1 MKISIVIPM
10 FNVEKYIA
18 RALQSCIEQTH
29 QNIEIIVV
37 DDKSEDG
44 SYEVARSFA
53 RTNSQIHCLSNE
65 SNMGLFYTRQKGAT
79 YASRVGGG
87 DFFFF
92 FDGDYY

>member
-18 RALQSCIEQTH
+18 RALQSCIEQTY

-53 RTNSQIHCLSNE
+53 RTNSQIHLLPNE

-87 DFFFF
+87 GYFYVFR
-92 FDGDYY
+92 